1 MATYTSHY
9 NLKKPATGNNEP
21 FRTADQNGNMDLID
35 AAMWAMP
42 STYKGII
49 TSSDDANSLASDGI
63 YYISDSVPLNVP
75 SELVWCF
82 LIQVSNGA
90 IKHQYIFRPVSG
102 DIAIREKS
110 GSPTAWQTWRK
121 TEFRIY
127 STNPTKVTNSKW
139 TSGTITIRK
148 KNGWAFLKIDGAVLS
163 AISARETIATVPEG
177 YRPATES
184 YFFSSDGTRQF
195 LIDTSGNLKAGEQS
209 AGTVWGSGAYLLAE

>member
-1 MATYTSHY
+1 MSTNTSHY
-9 NLKKPATGNNEP
+9 NLVKPAGSE
-21 FRTADQNGNMDLID
+21 AYDVGVQNTNMELID

-49 TSSDDANSLASDGI
+49 GSNDDANSLASDGI
-63 YYISDSVPLNVP
+63 YYMGGDLPLNVP
-75 SELVWCF
+75 SGMVYCF
-82 LIQVSNGA
+82 LYQVSNGA

-102 DIAIREKS
+102 GIAIREKS

-121 TEFRIY
+121 TEFRNY

-139 TSGTITIRK
+139 TNGTISIRK
-148 KNGWAFLKIDGAVLS
+148 RNGWAFLKIDGAVLS
-163 AISARETIATVPEG
+163 AIPARETIATVPEG
-177 YRPATES
+177 YRPDTES

-209 AGTVWGSGAYLLAE
+209 AGTVWGSGAYILAE

>member
-1 MATYTSHY
+1 MSTNTSHY
-9 NLKKPATGNNEP
+9 NLVKPAGSESY
-21 FRTADQNGNMDLID
+21 DVGVQNTNMELID

-49 TSSDDANSLASDGI
+49 GSSDDANSLASDGI

-75 SELVWCF
+75 PGMVWCF
-82 LIQVSNGA
+82 LYQVSNGA

-102 DIAIREKS
+102 GIAIREKS
-110 GSPTAWQTWRK
+110 GSPTAWQTWRI

-139 TSGTITIRK
+139 TSGTVTIRK
-148 KNGWAFLKIDGAVLS
+148 RNGIGEIKFDGMVLS

-177 YRPATES
+177 YRPSTEV
-184 YFFSSDGTRQF
+184 YFFSSDGARQF
-195 LIDTSGNLKAGEQS
+195 LIDTSGNLKANGQS
-209 AGTVWGSGAYLLAE
+209 AGTVWGSGTFILAE